1 MFKSLQLEMVKSQ
14 LAKEK
19 SRNAEASEELETLR
33 ARLDALDVSI
43 ALE

>member
-19 SRNAEASEELETLR
+19 SRNAEATEELEALR
-33 ARLDALDVSI
+33 ARLDALDVSMV
-43 ALE
+43 LD

>member
-1 MFKSLQLEMVKSQ
+1 MFQSLQLEMVKSQ

-19 SRNAEASEELETLR
+19 SRNVEATEELETLR

-43 ALE
+43 VLD